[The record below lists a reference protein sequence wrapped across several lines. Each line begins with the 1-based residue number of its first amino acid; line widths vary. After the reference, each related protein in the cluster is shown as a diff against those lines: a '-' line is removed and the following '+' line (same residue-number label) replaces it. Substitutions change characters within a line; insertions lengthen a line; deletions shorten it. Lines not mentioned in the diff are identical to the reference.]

1 MTPPTLPS
9 VLADAAERHPMRTLL
24 RFEGE
29 AWSYDAFLAEVRWA
43 AAVLR
48 AWGLRPGER
57 VALYLGNT
65 PSYLVAYLAA
75 LWCGAAVVPANT
87 RYRDAEL
94 GHMLRDAGARLVVT
108 DADGEGIVAAACPH
122 APSVE
127 AVVALTGAPAADRS
141 RWARLADG
149 AGVTASADADGVAAA
164 ADADGVAAPAAA
176 DPDALALIAYTSGT
190 TGRSKGAMLTHANL
204 LANARAVG
212 RAWRWTAAD
221 HLLLALPL
229 FHIHGLGVGFH
240 GTLVH
245 GASLTLHRRFDAG
258 EVLAALE
265 AGPATLFFG
274 VPTMYGRLLTE
285 AGDRPRRL
293 AEVRLLVSGSAPLA
307 AATLERVEHMVGHRI
322 LERYGMSET
331 VMLTGNPFEGPR
343 KAGTVGVPFDGVELR
358 LDAAG
363 RPTAGEDA
371 PVVAGEVLVRGPSVT
386 SGYWNDPDATAAAFT
401 ADGWFRTGDLGTL
414 DADGYLTLTGRARE
428 LIISGGF
435 NVYPREVEEAIASLP
450 GVREVAVVGLPDA
463 DFGERVA
470 AAVVADPDGPELD
483 AARVVAH
490 CQRLLAGFKAP
501 RTVAFVEALP
511 RNAMGKLLRHVVQDQ
526 LGKTA

>member
-1 MTPPTLPS
+1 MTPPTLPR
-9 VLADAAERHPMRTLL
+9 VLADAAERHPLRTLL

-29 AWSYDAFLAEVRWA
+29 AWSYDAFLVEVRWVA
-43 AAVLR
+43 AALQ

-108 DADGEGIVAAACPH
+108 DAEGEGTVAAVREH

-127 AVVALTGAPAADRS
+127 AAVALTGTPAADRP
-141 RWARLADG
+141 RWTRLADG
-149 AGVTASADADGVAAA
+149 AGVIAA
-164 ADADGVAAPAAA
+164 AAA

-204 LANARAVG
+204 VTNARAVG
-212 RAWRWTAAD
+212 RAWGWTAAD
-221 HLLLALPL
+221 HLLLTLPL

-240 GTLVH
+240 GSLVH
-245 GASLTLHRRFDAG
+245 GATLTLHRRFDATV
-258 EVLAALE
+258 VLAALE

-274 VPTMYGRLLTE
+274 VPTMYGRLLAE

-293 AEVRLLVSGSAPLA
+293 AAVRLLVSGSAPLA
-307 AATLERVEHMVGHRI
+307 AATLARVERMVGHRI

-331 VMLTGNPFEGPR
+331 VMLTGNPLDGPR

-358 LDAAG
+358 LDTAD
-363 RPTAGEDA
+363 RPTGAHGA
-371 PVVAGEVLVRGPSVT
+371 PAAAGEVVVRGPSVT

-414 DADGYLTLTGRARE
+414 DADGYLTLTGRARD

-463 DFGERVA
+463 DLGERVA
-470 AAVVADPDGPELD
+470 AAVVVDPSGPEVD
-483 AARVVAH
+483 AERIATH

-501 RTVAFVEALP
+501 RTVAFVETLP
-511 RNAMGKLLRHVVQDQ
+511 RNAMGKLLRQVVQNE
-526 LGKTA
+526 LGKTG

>member
-1 MTPPTLPS
+1 MTPPTLPN
-9 VLADAAERHPMRTLL
+9 VLADAAERYPTRTLL
-24 RFEGE
+24 RFEGA
-29 AWSYDAFLAEVRWA
+29 AWSYRAFLVEVRWA
-43 AAVLR
+43 AAALQ

-87 RYRDAEL
+87 RYRDTEL

-108 DADGEGIVAAACPH
+108 DADGDATVAAIREH

-127 AVVALTGAPAADRS
+127 ASVALTGAPAADRP
-141 RWARLADG
+141 RWATLAEVAGITAATDADG
-149 AGVTASADADGVAAA
+149 AATLAAT
-164 ADADGVAAPAAA
+164 
-176 DPDALALIAYTSGT
+176 DPDGLALIAYTSGT
-190 TGRSKGAMLTHANL
+190 TGRSKGAKLTHANL
-204 LANARAVG
+204 VTNAHAVG

-245 GASLTLHRRFDAG
+245 GAGLTLHRRFDAD

-265 AGPATLFFG
+265 NGRATMFFG
-274 VPTMYGRLLTE
+274 VPTMFGRLLVE

-293 AEVRLLVSGSAPLA
+293 ATVRLLVSGSAPLA
-307 AATLERVEHMVGHRI
+307 AATLERVERMLGHRI

-331 VMLTGNPFEGPR
+331 VMLTGNPLDGPR

-358 LDAAG
+358 LDAVDRTTVADAA
-363 RPTAGEDA
+363 PVTAGE
-371 PVVAGEVLVRGPSVT
+371 VVVRGPSVT
-386 SGYWNDPDATAAAFT
+386 SGYWNDPDGTVAAFT

-463 DFGERVA
+463 DLGERVA
-470 AAVVADPDGPELD
+470 AAVVVDPSGPEVD
-483 AARVVAH
+483 AERVVAH
-490 CQRLLAGFKAP
+490 CQRLLAGFKTP

-511 RNAMGKLLRHVVQDQ
+511 RNAMGKLLRHVVQDE

>member
-1 MTPPTLPS
+1 VTPPTLPS
-9 VLADAAERHPMRTLL
+9 VLADAAERHPTRTLL
-24 RFEGE
+24 HFEE
-29 AWSYDAFLAEVRWA
+29 QAWSYAAFLAEVRWA

-108 DADGEGIVAAACPH
+108 DADGDATVPAARQH

-127 AVVALTGAPAADRS
+127 AVVTLTGAPAADRP

-149 AGVTASADADGVAAA
+149 AGVIASADADP
-164 ADADGVAAPAAA
+164 DG
-176 DPDALALIAYTSGT
+176 LALIAYTSGT

-204 LANARAVG
+204 LANTRAVG

-245 GASLTLHRRFDAG
+245 GASLTLQRRFDAG
-258 EVLAALE
+258 EVLTALE
-265 AGPATLFFG
+265 DGPATLFFG
-274 VPTMYGRLLTE
+274 VPTMYGRLLAET
-285 AGDRPRRL
+285 GDRPRRL
-293 AEVRLLVSGSAPLA
+293 AAVRLLVSGSAPLA

-358 LDAAG
+358 LDTAG
-363 RPTAGEDA
+363 QPTADEDA
-371 PVVAGEVLVRGPSVT
+371 PVAAGEVLVRGPSVT
-386 SGYWNDPDATAAAFT
+386 SGYWNDPSATAAAFT

-450 GVREVAVVGLPDA
+450 GVHEVAVVGLPDA

-483 AARVVAH
+483 AAHVVAH

-501 RTVAFVEALP
+501 RTVAFVETLP
-511 RNAMGKLLRHVVQDQ
+511 RNAMGKLLRHVVQDE

>member
-1 MTPPTLPS
+1 MTLPTLPR
-9 VLADAAERHPMRTLL
+9 VLADAAARHPLRTLL
-24 RFEGE
+24 SFEDA

-43 AAVLR
+43 AAALQ

-108 DADGEGIVAAACPH
+108 DADGAATVPPARQH

-127 AVVALTGAPAADRS
+127 AVLSLTGAPGADRQ
-141 RWARLADG
+141 RWAGLADG
-149 AGVTASADADGVAAA
+149 AGVP
-164 ADADGVAAPAAA
+164 APAAA

-229 FHIHGLGVGFH
+229 FHIHGLGVGVH

-245 GASLTLHRRFDAG
+245 GAGLTLHRRFDAG

-274 VPTMYGRLLTE
+274 VPTMYGRLLAE
-285 AGDRPRRL
+285 AGDRSRRL

-307 AATLERVEHMVGHRI
+307 SATLERVERLFGHRI

-331 VMLTGNPFEGPR
+331 VMLTGNPYGGPR
-343 KAGTVGVPFDGVELR
+343 KSGTVGVPFDGVELR
-358 LDAAG
+358 LDATDHPAG
-363 RPTAGEDA
+363 GADA
-371 PVVAGEVLVRGPSVT
+371 APLATGEVVVRGPSVT
-386 SGYWNDPDATAAAFT
+386 AGYWNDPEGTAAAFT
-401 ADGWFRTGDLGTL
+401 PDGWFRTGDLGAL

-463 DFGERVA
+463 DLGERVA
-470 AAVVADPDGPELD
+470 AAVVVEPDGPEVD

-511 RNAMGKLLRHVVQDQ
+511 RNAMGKLLRHVIQDE
-526 LGKTA
+526 LRKTA